1 MKFPFY
7 FLFEFITFWI
17 QGVLE
22 RLEWKYTMVAKSIL
36 SCFSTC
42 LDWAFFSFRHI
53 QTCFIWCAN
62 KFYTSCISTN
72 FCQIGHRQIQE
83 RHPDISF
90 WNFPTTSQVLIS
102 PSPSDLPAF
111 SNKSYKKQKRLNK
124 IIKISVAFCTLF
136 QSVVLWINYVFFC
149 DYWMLLVM
157 PSLIRLKHRWNDHLL
172 GITFDAKLEI
182 HLVKNSL

>member
-1 MKFPFY
+1 MHSSFFNQSISKRKCSFY
-7 FLFEFITFWI
+7 LKFEFISFWI

-102 PSPSDLPAF
+102 PFSDLPAF
-111 SNKSYKKQKRLNK
+111 PNKSFKKQK
-124 IIKISVAFCTLF
+124 II
-136 QSVVLWINYVFFC
+136 
-149 DYWMLLVM
+149 
-157 PSLIRLKHRWNDHLL
+157 LIRHHPPAIGIIICLVYIWCKIGNTFGKKQSAMGHFPAVLL
-172 GITFDAKLEI
+172 
-182 HLVKNSL
+182 